1 MCGAVVAAESGD
13 GGRPAGLTQ
22 PSFAARPGT
31 TLYTETKSQYCTP
44 MAAIFHNASTT
55 ADASAGAKL
64 MTRPEWTGAS
74 SFQLRLIWR
83 TT

>member
-1 MCGAVVAAESGD
+1 MVAAESGD
-13 GGRPAGLTQ
+13 DGRPAALTQ
-22 PSFAARPGT
+22 PSSAARLGT

-44 MAAIFHNASTT
+44 MAAIFHNTSAT
-55 ADASAGAKL
+55 ADASVGAKL

-74 SFQLRLIWR
+74 SFQLRLICR